1 MNTKKEKVWI
11 EIISTINHNKYK
23 HVLLNNK
30 YLRHSKDIIQSEDR
44 GIETYETKKFHCHA
58 LMTKYIFKAMDV
70 INILL
75 VIRVNL
81 PW

>member
-44 GIETYETKKFHCHA
+44 GIETYETKKISLSCFDDKIYFQSNGC
-58 LMTKYIFKAMDV
+58 D
-70 INILL
+70 
-75 VIRVNL
+75 
-81 PW
+81 